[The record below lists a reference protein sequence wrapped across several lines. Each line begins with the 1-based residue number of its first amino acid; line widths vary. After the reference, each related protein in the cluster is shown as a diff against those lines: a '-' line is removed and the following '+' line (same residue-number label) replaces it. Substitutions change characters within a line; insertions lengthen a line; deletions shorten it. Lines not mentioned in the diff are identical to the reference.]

1 MAEDKGFRDPIPE
14 NFTTLEEFDA
24 FWSTHSLADYED
36 LLPEVQFDVH
46 LGDELIAIS
55 PALAQEL
62 RERANAKGVSVEH
75 LVNTFLREKLRG
87 AA

>member
-1 MAEDKGFRDPIPE
+1 MSRNPIPE

-24 FWSTHSLADYED
+24 FWSTHSLTDYED
-36 LLPEVQFDVH
+36 LLPEVKFNVL

-55 PALAQEL
+55 PELAQAL
-62 RERANAKGVSVEH
+62 RERARLHGISVED
-75 LVNTFLREKLRG
+75 LVNTLLREKLRE

>member
-1 MAEDKGFRDPIPE
+1 MAEGKQIRDPIPE
-14 NFTTLEEFDA
+14 NFTTLDEFDA

-36 LLPEVQFDVH
+36 LLPEVKFNVL
-46 LGDELIAIS
+46 LGDELIAIP
-55 PALAQEL
+55 PALAQAL
-62 RERANAKGVSVEH
+62 RERANAQGVSVEH